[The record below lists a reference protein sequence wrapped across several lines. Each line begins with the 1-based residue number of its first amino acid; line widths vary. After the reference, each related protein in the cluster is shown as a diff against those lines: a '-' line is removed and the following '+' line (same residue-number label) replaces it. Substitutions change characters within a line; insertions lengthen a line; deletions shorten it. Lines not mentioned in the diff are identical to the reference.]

1 MGGKV
6 DPIHRTYYFRH
17 FQVEENENATYAEMY
32 KLEKSQ
38 AWANMLA
45 GVRNRQ
51 SASAFQNSVLAM
63 FTKVIVS
70 EVELI

>member
-6 DPIHRTYYFRH
+6 DPIHRTCYFRY
-17 FQVEENENATYAEMY
+17 FQVEENENVTYAEMY

-45 GVRNRQ
+45 RVSNRQ
-51 SASAFQNSVLAM
+51 SASAQNSVLAM

>member
-6 DPIHRTYYFRH
+6 DPFHRIYYFRY
-17 FQVEENENATYAEMY
+17 FQVEENENVTYAEMY

-45 GVRNRQ
+45 RVSNRQ
-51 SASAFQNSVLAM
+51 SASAF
-63 FTKVIVS
+63 
-70 EVELI
+70 